1 MSSRCPVCGADFKSP
16 EALDRHA
23 QIHAAPTVPLFRC
36 AACNISFEIQEEYGR
51 HMQGHGM

>member
-1 MSSRCPVCGADFKSP
+1 MCGADFKSP